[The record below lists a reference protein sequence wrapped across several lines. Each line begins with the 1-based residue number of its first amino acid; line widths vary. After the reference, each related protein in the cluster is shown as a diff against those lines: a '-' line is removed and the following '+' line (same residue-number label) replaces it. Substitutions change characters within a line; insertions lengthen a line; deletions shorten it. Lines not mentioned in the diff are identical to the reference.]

1 MNQPLEN
8 DSNGDRFCR
17 TELLVGKESIEKLA
31 RAHVMVIGLGAVGSY
46 AIEALARAGIGRI
59 SLVDFDVVRISNFN
73 RQLYALESN
82 LNRFKVDV
90 ARERIAQINP
100 QCLVHTF
107 PMFVDGKNAAVLFDQ
122 KSDCIIDAFDSL
134 SPKVHFMAAC
144 LKAGQALISC
154 LGTASRL
161 DPFSIRIG
169 DISES
174 VNCPLARMI
183 RKKLHKLGIYE
194 GLRCVYSI
202 EPPRK
207 SAVGP
212 IPEESDYKRG
222 RPRRP
227 IGSISYITGI
237 AGLMAA
243 GDVISR
249 IINGPDKS
257 QI

>member
-1 MNQPLEN
+1 MN
-8 DSNGDRFCR
+8 NGRFCR

-31 RAHVMVIGLGAVGSY
+31 QAHVMVIGLGAVGSY
-46 AIEALARAGIGRI
+46 AIEALTRAGIGRI

-73 RQLYALESN
+73 RQLYALEAT

-90 ARERIAQINP
+90 AQERIAQINP
-100 QCLVHTF
+100 QCSIHPF
-107 PMFVDGKNAAVLFDQ
+107 RMFVDGKNAAVLFDQ
-122 KSDCIIDAFDSL
+122 KPDSIIDAFDSL

-144 LKAGQALISC
+144 VNAGQPLISC
-154 LGTASRL
+154 LGTASRM
-161 DPFSIRIG
+161 DPFLLRIG

-174 VNCPLARMI
+174 ANCPLARMI
-183 RKKLHKLGIYE
+183 RKKLHKLGIYK
-194 GLRCVYSI
+194 GVRCVYSI
-202 EPPRK
+202 ESPRK